1 MGRSVA
7 FLGPRGT
14 NSEEAALQFGG
25 DDAELKEFSNF
36 AAILSAVETG
46 LADYGVIPVENSIE
60 GPVSTALDLLIH
72 ETSLM
77 LFAEVVV
84 PIRHT
89 LVGAEGA
96 RLEDIRTILSHPQA
110 LAQSGKFLNRFLPQ
124 AEPVAWMSTG
134 GAVREVAQGSDVTR
148 AAIGPARAQELYGGT
163 VLARDIQD
171 SRSNMTRFL
180 VMAHHDAE
188 PTGDDKTFV
197 AYKTHKDL
205 PGSLYQSLAPF
216 AKAGLNLSNIITRPS
231 KGWLGEY
238 VFLLDCSGHRKDPGV
253 AAVLDEVRAMV
264 QELKVIGSCPRFP
277 IEQFRDL
284 VEPSRDT

>member
-1 MGRSVA
+1 MGKSIA
-7 FLGPRGT
+7 FLGPKGT

-25 DDAELKEFSNF
+25 DDAELKEFDTF
-36 AAILSAVETG
+36 GAILSAVETG
-46 LADYGVIPVENSIE
+46 LVDYGVIPVENSIE

-77 LFAEVVV
+77 MCAEVVV
-84 PIRHT
+84 PIRHV
-89 LVGAEGA
+89 LVGVDGA
-96 RLEDIRTILSHPQA
+96 RLEDIRTVLSHPQA
-110 LAQSGKFLNRFLPQ
+110 LAQSGRFLRRFLPQ
-124 AEPVAWMSTG
+124 AESVAWMSTG
-134 GAVREVAQGSDVTR
+134 GAVREVVQHGDPSR
-148 AAIGPARAQELYGGT
+148 AAIGPARAHELYGGT

-205 PGSLYQSLAPF
+205 PGSLYQSLEPF

-238 VFLLDCSGHRKDPGV
+238 VFLLDCSGHRKDPEV
-253 AAVLDEVRAMV
+253 AAVLEATREIVE
-264 QELKVIGSCPRFP
+264 ELKVIGSCPRFP

-284 VEPSRDT
+284 IEPGRDG